1 MFREGPWRLA
11 WEHLGL
17 GKPEEG
23 APEQISLQAV
33 RKEGS
38 LRLEALGGV
47 EKTNAAYF
55 TDSQVHPVSTRLPQA
70 PLCLGCFAKTS
81 PAKLKIAITRHKP
94 PPAFL
99 GTRAPDF

>member
-11 WEHLGL
+11 WERLGL

-38 LRLEALGGV
+38 LRLE
-47 EKTNAAYF
+47 
-55 TDSQVHPVSTRLPQA
+55 
-70 PLCLGCFAKTS
+70 
-81 PAKLKIAITRHKP
+81 
-94 PPAFL
+94 
-99 GTRAPDF
+99 GTRRS